1 MLECV
6 VNISEGTDDEVLA
19 VLRDACGDD
28 LLDMHRDPHHNRS
41 VFTLLGESAPRRLSA
56 AAVSALDL
64 NVHTGVHPRLGVVDV
79 VPFVSLDGAPHDA
92 ERARDAFAT
101 WAAEALALPCFTYGA
116 HRSLPEVR
124 REAFGAL
131 APDAGPRSPH
141 PTAGG
146 CAVGARDVLVAY
158 NVWLPGSCLD
168 AARAIAREIRQ
179 PGLRALGLA
188 VGTRVQVSMNLTE
201 PTRVGPADAYDL
213 VSELATHHGCD
224 VKGAELVGLIPE
236 AVLHAVERG
245 RWEELDLA
253 EECTIEWRIA
263 HRSPD

>member
-6 VNISEGTDDEVLA
+6 VNISEGTDDEVIGK
-19 VLRDACGDD
+19 LRDACGDD
-28 LLDMHRDPHHNRS
+28 LLDLHRDPHHNRS
-41 VFTLLGESAPRRLSA
+41 VFTLLGESAPRRLAA
-56 AAVSALDL
+56 AAVASLDL

-79 VPFVSLDGAPHDA
+79 VPFVSLDGAPDDA
-92 ERARDAFAT
+92 ARARDAFAT
-101 WAAEALALPCFTYGA
+101 WAAEALALPCFTYGT

-124 REAFGAL
+124 THAFGDL
-131 APDAGPRSPH
+131 LPDTGPHRPH
-141 PTAGG
+141 LTAGA

-168 AARAIAREIRQ
+168 TARDVAREIRQ

-188 VGTRVQVSMNLTE
+188 VGKRVQVSMNLTE
-201 PTRVGPADAYDL
+201 PTRVGPADAFDL
-213 VSELATHHGCD
+213 VSKLAAQHGCD
-224 VKGAELVGLIPE
+224 VEGAELVGLIPQE
-236 AVLHAVERG
+236 VLNATERG

-263 HRSPD
+263 HRSQD